1 MESVLKLHQL
11 RDFVAV
17 ATAGGIRPAARDSGR
32 AQPSLT
38 KSIQQLEHVL
48 QIPLFVRTGRRLV
61 LTEFGRALL
70 QRARAVMNDIH
81 RAEQE
86 IKQMRTERHGMV
98 SFSMGGIGLMAML
111 PGALAT
117 FKRRFGQVSIRAVER
132 PFDHALHD
140 LRQGELDFAVLPD
153 LPGPLSDEFTTS
165 MLYVDECVVI
175 GRRDHPRRDAR
186 ELAELLD
193 EGWITTRQ
201 GALKS
206 ATFETQFQS
215 LGLPVPHIAIQCES
229 IAGVLAL
236 LERTNYLTIL
246 PRRWLKPDFVSACT
260 EELPIRT
267 RLMGNH
273 SYIVRRSDLPLSPA
287 AAGLVSSL
295 EIEASCLQANHRQ
308 TVA

>member
-1 MESVLKLHQL
+1 MESTLKLHQL

-17 ATAGGIRPAARDSGR
+17 ASAGGIRPAARESGQ

-38 KSIQQLEHVL
+38 KSIQQLEHAL
-48 QIPLFVRTGRRLV
+48 QVPLFVRTGRRLV
-61 LTEFGRALL
+61 LTDFGRALL

-86 IKQMRTERHGMV
+86 IEQMRTERNGMV

-117 FKRRFGQVSIRAVER
+117 FKQRFGQVAIRAVER

-153 LPGPLSDEFTTS
+153 LPGPLSEEFTAS
-165 MLYVDECVVI
+165 LLYVDECAVI
-175 GRRDHPRRDAR
+175 GRRDHPRRGAR
-186 ELAELLD
+186 DMAELLD
-193 EGWITTRQ
+193 ESWIATRQ

-236 LERTNYLTIL
+236 LERSNYLAIL
-246 PRRWLKPDFVSACT
+246 PRRWLRPGFVAACT
-260 EELPIRT
+260 GEIPIRT
-267 RLMGNH
+267 RLMGNR

-287 AAGLVSSL
+287 AAALVSSL
-295 EIEASCLQANHRQ
+295 EIEAQSMQAG
-308 TVA
+308 A